1 MRLVMLVSGL
11 ALLAAA
17 CTDGDDAAIDDTT
30 AAAAAVQPADDDPDE
45 RPEGAS
51 GVPEGFVGRVD
62 RANQQLADVR
72 YTMLGD
78 GKWEVV
84 TGPHHIA
91 YQPGDTASGN
101 YTVSATLEQLDS
113 PAHPESF
120 GIFIGGQNLEGD
132 DQRYGY
138 FMVRGTGDYLIR
150 VRDGEG
156 TSNVAGWLASPA
168 VPRADATGKASYA
181 LRVRVQADSVRFDV
195 NGETV
200 ATVARSALP
209 TEGVA
214 GIRIGHNLHVA
225 ATGVSIARN

>member
-11 ALLAAA
+11 ALLGAA
-17 CTDGDDAAIDDTT
+17 CSSGDEAATEDTT
-30 AAAAAVQPADDDPDE
+30 AGAAAAQAADDDPDT
-45 RPEGAS
+45 RPEGAA
-51 GVPEGFVGRVD
+51 GVPAGFVGRVD
-62 RANQQLADVR
+62 RANQQLSDVR
-72 YTMLGD
+72 YTAMAD

-91 YQPGDTASGN
+91 YQAGDTASGN
-101 YTVSATLEQLDS
+101 YTVAATMEQLDS

-120 GIFIGGQNLEGD
+120 GLFIGGRNLEGA

-150 VRDGEG
+150 VREGEQ
-156 TSNVAGWLASPA
+156 TSNVIGWAASPA
-168 VPRADATGKASYA
+168 VPRADASGKASYD
-181 LRVRVQADSVRFDV
+181 LRVRVAQDSVRFDV
-195 NGETV
+195 NGTTV

-225 ATGVSIARN
+225 TTRVSITRE